1 MKRLLSKYNNLQN
14 YIIYILPTI
23 LYFFNIRNI
32 VFPINYQQDD
42 VRELYISEY
51 LELSCVLDKGD
62 NHPLWTYMIW
72 LLSKIS
78 PVELGYLVSS
88 LNIFLLIISMYF
100 VVHFFNEKFDYKVA
114 TLISII
120 LVSSPAVLTYSVSL
134 KQYMIELFFS
144 SYCLFVSRN
153 NNSLN
158 RSFNSKSFY
167 IISVLCVLGS
177 LVNAGVFALLVFYF
191 LIKDKLEIS
200 NLKYLM
206 VFIVPVILYF
216 ERIIDKVTRDGYG
229 SYWEN
234 FFITTTTSEGLFTKF
249 IFIFNMML
257 KSFFGYFYKDQLVYL
272 LVLLIFLSIFY
283 KINENLFPK
292 IVFISFIFLNILK
305 LYPLGTGR
313 TDIVLFPFALVFV
326 AKIASLFLDKLN
338 RVSYFLLIS
347 TILIFIFLNVNSFYK
362 QEQIDLALL
371 DIQSAFN
378 EDISIIIAEE
388 QFPSFDYYGR
398 KVFGSKIVDENNC
411 SIIKPNIEYSVV
423 GRRHIVNT
431 EINKEFD
438 YVYKKSEIIIL
449 GIELDS
455 RGVFREIEDAL
466 FVKGYKLVKS
476 NTYPDGIFLNFY
488 EINN

>member
-1 MKRLLSKYNNLQN
+1 MKRLLSKNNNLQN

-32 VFPINYQQDD
+32 VFPANYQQDD

-51 LELSCVLDKGD
+51 LEFSCVLDKGD

-72 LLSKIS
+72 IFSKITFL
-78 PVELGYLVSS
+78 ELGYLVSS

-100 VVHFFNEKFDYKVA
+100 VVQYFNEKFDYKVA

-120 LVSSPAVLTYSVSL
+120 FVSSPAVLTYSVSL
-134 KQYMIELFFS
+134 KQYMIELSFS

-153 NNSLN
+153 SDSLHK
-158 RSFNSKSFY
+158 SFNSISFY
-167 IISVLCVLGS
+167 IISIICILGS
-177 LVNAGVFALLVFYF
+177 LVNAGVFALLVLYL
-191 LIKDKLEIS
+191 LIKDKFEVS
-200 NLKYLM
+200 NLKYLL
-206 VFIVPVILYF
+206 VFVLPAILYL

-234 FFITTTTSEGLFTKF
+234 FFITSTIPEGLLTKF
-249 IFIFNMML
+249 IFIFNMMF
-257 KSFFGYFYKDQLVYL
+257 KSFFGYFYRDQLVYL
-272 LVLLIFLSIFY
+272 LVLLIFLQMFY
-283 KINENLFPK
+283 KINENIFPK
-292 IVFISFIFLNILK
+292 IIFLSFLFLNLLK

-313 TDIVLFPFALVFV
+313 TDIVLFPFVLVFV
-326 AKIASLFLDKLN
+326 AKIVSLFLNKIN
-338 RVSYFLLIS
+338 RGSYFLLIS
-347 TILIFIFLNVNSFYK
+347 TILIFTFLNVNSFYK

-378 EDISIIIAEE
+378 EDVSIIIAEE

-431 EINKEFD
+431 NINKEFD
-438 YVYKKSEIIIL
+438 YIYEKSEIIIL

-455 RGVFREIEDAL
+455 RGVFRDIEDAL
-466 FVKGYKLVKS
+466 FEQGYKLVKS

-488 EINN
+488 KINN